1 VFKNKKNIIIIGVVI
16 CVAIIVFLFW
26 DNIKEIFSKK
36 DTAEAPINVNT
47 NTGNNTNTNTNNSN
61 QNTSNTKNV
70 VAVGANVGLFPRN
83 SNTTVLKLFQ
93 NNQIIGK
100 YDGVDGSF
108 FLVDWDGVKGKVLVS
123 KSKLQ

>member
-1 VFKNKKNIIIIGVVI
+1 VFKNKKTIIIIGVVI

-26 DNIKEIFSKK
+26 DNIKKLFSKK
-36 DTAEAPINVNT
+36 ETVDTPLNVNT
-47 NTGNNTNTNTNNSN
+47 NTGNNTNTNTNNST
-61 QNTSNTKNV
+61 QNTTNTKNV

-83 SNTTVLKLFQ
+83 SSTTVLKLFQ

-108 FLVDWDGVKGKVLVS
+108 ILVDWDGVNGKVLAT